1 MADQF
6 DLPLIL
12 GILAAIAT
20 FVLAAVTWY
29 QAYEAGKTVQ
39 EMKATREAE
48 YKPQLRVFLNIQKS
62 VIVFLKIINIGR
74 VAAVD
79 IELDVVFSKD
89 NKIAEERHFKQDAI
103 LPLGHTEL
111 ILPDSRFDIL
121 PNMVTQ
127 IAISGTYK
135 DGFGKTIPMNQ
146 SIDVK
151 GYLDSIKKAKIL
163 AQE

>member
-1 MADQF
+1 LADQF

-12 GILAAIAT
+12 GVLAAIGT

-29 QAYEAGKTVQ
+29 QAYESGKTVQ
-39 EMKATREAE
+39 EMKATREVE
-48 YKPQLRVFLNIQKS
+48 YKPHLRASLNIRQS

-74 VAAVD
+74 VASVD

-89 NKIAEERHFKQDAI
+89 NQIVEQRHFKQDAI
-103 LPLGHTEL
+103 LPLGYTEL
-111 ILPDSRFDIL
+111 ILPESQFDVL
-121 PNMVTQ
+121 PNMVTH

-151 GYLDSIKKAKIL
+151 GYLDSIKQARIL